1 MTFAVWEKGKT
12 MRLIDADVI
21 IARCETI
28 ERNNKL
34 SATEAN
40 RLGWLKE
47 MIQMMPTATDEA
59 VQSLKDEVEELK
71 SENKK
76 LEGALWKLK
85 DAIER
90 KTEKLVNYKR
100 LYEESLKDRES
111 MERELAKVGKGWQK

>member
-1 MTFAVWEKGKT
+1 

-21 IARCETI
+21 IARCEMI
-28 ERNNKL
+28 ERNNEL

-59 VQSLKDEVEELK
+59 MQSLKDEVEELK

-111 MERELAKVGKGWQK
+111 MEQELAKVGKGWQK

>member
-1 MTFAVWEKGKT
+1 

-28 ERNNKL
+28 ERNNEL

>member
-1 MTFAVWEKGKT
+1 

-21 IARCETI
+21 IARCETV
-28 ERNNKL
+28 ERNNEL

-47 MIQMMPTATDEA
+47 MIQMMPTATDVA
-59 VQSLKDEVEELK
+59 VQSLEDEVEELK

-90 KTEKLVNYKR
+90 KTKKLDNYKR
-100 LYEESLKDRES
+100 LYEESLKERES
-111 MERELAKVGKGWQK
+111 MERELVEVGRGWQK

>member
-1 MTFAVWEKGKT
+1 

-28 ERNNKL
+28 ERNNEL

-40 RLGWLKE
+40 RLGLLKE
-47 MIQMMPTATDEA
+47 MMQMMPTATDEA

-85 DAIER
+85 DTIER
-90 KTEKLVNYKR
+90 KTEKLDNYKR
-100 LYEESLKDRES
+100 LYEESLKERES

>member
-1 MTFAVWEKGKT
+1 

-28 ERNNKL
+28 ERNNDL
-34 SATEAN
+34 SPTEAN

-47 MIQMMPTATDEA
+47 MIQMMPTATDVS

-76 LEGALWKLK
+76 LNSALWKLK
-85 DAIER
+85 DALER
-90 KTEKLVNYKR
+90 KDKKLDEYKR
-100 LYEESLKDRES
+100 AVGGNQNEEH
-111 MERELAKVGKGWQK
+111 GKRR

>member
-1 MTFAVWEKGKT
+1 

>member
-1 MTFAVWEKGKT
+1 

-59 VQSLKDEVEELK
+59 VQSLKDEVKELK

-90 KTEKLVNYKR
+90 KTEKLDNYKR

-111 MERELAKVGKGWQK
+111 MEQELAKVGKGWQK

>member
-1 MTFAVWEKGKT
+1 

-28 ERNNKL
+28 ERNNEL

-59 VQSLKDEVEELK
+59 MQSLKDEVEELK

-90 KTEKLVNYKR
+90 KTEKLDKYKR

-111 MERELAKVGKGWQK
+111 MERELARLAKVGKGWQK

>member
-1 MTFAVWEKGKT
+1 

-28 ERNNKL
+28 ERDNEL
-34 SATEAN
+34 SATEVN

-47 MIQMMPTATDEA
+47 MIQMMPTATDE
-59 VQSLKDEVEELK
+59 VIQSLRDEVEELK
-71 SENKK
+71 SENKT
-76 LEGALWKLK
+76 LEGAVWKFK

-90 KTEKLVNYKR
+90 KTERLDNYKR

-111 MERELAKVGKGWQK
+111 MERELAKVGKGWQE

>member
-1 MTFAVWEKGKT
+1 

-40 RLGWLKE
+40 RLGLLKE
-47 MIQMMPTATDEA
+47 MIQMMPTATDVT
-59 VQSLKDEVEELK
+59 VQSLEDEVEELK

-76 LEGALWKLK
+76 LEGALWKFK

-90 KTEKLVNYKR
+90 KTEKLDNYKR

-111 MERELAKVGKGWQK
+111 MERELARLARLVEVGKK